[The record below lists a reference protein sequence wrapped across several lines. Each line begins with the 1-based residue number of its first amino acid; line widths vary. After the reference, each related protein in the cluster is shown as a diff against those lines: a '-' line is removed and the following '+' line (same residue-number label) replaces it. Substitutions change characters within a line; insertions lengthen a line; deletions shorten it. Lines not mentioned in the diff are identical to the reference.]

1 MIESSFNLDQENL
14 ESLTFC
20 RSSGLFFFIYQGL
33 VGLFSRELK
42 ESVVVLIFK
51 KLVFKNNNTILIH
64 LGQLAFA
71 LS

>member
-20 RSSGLFFFIYQGL
+20 RSSGLFFIYQGL

-51 KLVFKNNNTILIH
+51 KLVFKNNTTILIH